1 MTTPATINCHWT
13 VRPYRKA
20 IPDSNGQTMKLK
32 QDDAV
37 TRLRIT

>member
-20 IPDSNGQTMKLK
+20 IPDSTGQKDETE
-32 QDDAV
+32 AG
-37 TRLRIT
+37 

>member
-13 VRPYRKA
+13 VKPYRKA
-20 IPDSNGQTMKLK
+20 ISDSTGQKRKLK
-32 QDDAV
+32 QDDPV

>member
-20 IPDSNGQTMKLK
+20 IPDSNGQKMKLK